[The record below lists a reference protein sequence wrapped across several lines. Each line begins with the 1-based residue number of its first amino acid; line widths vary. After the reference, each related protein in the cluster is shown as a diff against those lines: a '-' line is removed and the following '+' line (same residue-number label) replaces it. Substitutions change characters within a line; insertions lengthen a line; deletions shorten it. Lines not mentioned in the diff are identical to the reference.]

1 MILVT
6 GATGLVGSYLL
17 LELSK
22 RGEEV
27 FAMKR
32 STSSVEATKKLFK
45 DFSDIETFEKIHWIE
60 ADLLDIPSLIDALKG
75 IKTIYHTAAVVGFDK
90 KISKTIKEI
99 NVIGTENLVNIAI
112 SEKVENLIFFSSIST
127 LDTLLHETEIHEKSK
142 WNPELS
148 YSEYAISKYKSEMQ
162 AWRGSQEGLNVLVLY
177 PSIIIGSF
185 DGKRESEMIFRLAS
199 KKTAWA
205 TEGVTAYVDV
215 RDVAYCAVELAE
227 KGVWEEGYILCSEH
241 RSYIEIFNYLRK
253 KWGMSQARV
262 INKKQLNLFRKLS
275 NITQYFGTPYLS
287 KSNYIALTNRST
299 YRNDKVKKALDFE
312 FIGVEE
318 ALDFHSER
326 YQSIVNKKNR
336 NGKFQV
342 KTSSE

>member
-32 STSSVEATKKLFK
+32 STSYIEATKRLFEE
-45 DFSDIETFEKIHWIE
+45 FSDLETFEKINWLE
-60 ADLLDIPSLIDALKG
+60 ADLLDVPSLIEGLKE
-75 IKTIYHTAAVVGFDK
+75 IKTIYHTAAAVGLDK
-90 KISKTIKEI
+90 KTSKVIKDT
-99 NVIGTENLVNIAI
+99 NVLGTEKLVNIAL

-127 LDTLLHETEIHEKSK
+127 LDTLLHETEIHENSK

-148 YSEYAISKYKSEMQ
+148 HSEYAISKYKSEMQ

-177 PSIIIGSF
+177 QSIIIGSF

-215 RDVAYCAVELAE
+215 RDVAHCAVELAE
-227 KGVWEEGYILCSEH
+227 KGVWEEGYILCSE
-241 RSYIEIFNYLRK
+241 RSEER
-253 KWGMSQARV
+253 RV
-262 INKKQLNLFRKLS
+262 
-275 NITQYFGTPYLS
+275 
-287 KSNYIALTNRST
+287 
-299 YRNDKVKKALDFE
+299 
-312 FIGVEE
+312 
-318 ALDFHSER
+318 
-326 YQSIVNKKNR
+326 
-336 NGKFQV
+336 
-342 KTSSE
+342 